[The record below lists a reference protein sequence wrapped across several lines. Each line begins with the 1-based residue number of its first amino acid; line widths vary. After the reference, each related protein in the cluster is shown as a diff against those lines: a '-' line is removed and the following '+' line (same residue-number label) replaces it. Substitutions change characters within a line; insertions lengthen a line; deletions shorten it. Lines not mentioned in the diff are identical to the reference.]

1 MANLSF
7 LAGLNE
13 QQRLYAE
20 IIRAR
25 AEELGVPGDLA
36 VAVAYQES
44 RLNPSSKDS
53 GAGAVGIMQVR
64 PIAAR
69 DVGMDPRSLRDPQK
83 NIDAGIL
90 YLKKALDTTGDPRLA
105 VIYYNAGPQRL
116 QEFDRGADLPLET
129 QQYLKDL
136 RNYGAFRRPEPT
148 PEPAAEPMAEPAAE
162 PDAYQLP
169 PRVQFPDRAAMQ
181 AEQEQ
186 GMAGLMGAG
195 AGAALSGAR
204 AGWSGAKAGTQA
216 LGGSLAQGVMGKLQT
231 QMPTLAP
238 PQAPAGPAGAP
249 AGLPGASA
257 GAPGQPRP
265 MAATAGAPMA
275 RPGVGGPAGPV
286 GGPAT
291 VGAPAGTMPTASQS
305 ERVRLGNVDQG
316 TTGLQRMRY
325 NDQTAQQAARAKAA
339 EQMFGQMA
347 RQGAVPMTTSQV
359 LAGMPDLTSTSGG
372 ILVPTQSVQPPP
384 APQGPQSPLE
394 RLQQA
399 QQAQR
404 TARAGQAAASVGR
417 PAPTLGPAV
426 TPPPPVQGALPAPPA
441 PKPSGL
447 DQITRTFGEM
457 ARRGMPAVSA
467 ISRYAVPP
475 LAGYQAGQELVAA
488 KQAATAE
495 DPDYLQAG
503 LRGLGGVAAAAS
515 MFPAALPVAAPIA
528 LAAPTI
534 AGLLERFQNRQV
546 DEERPITEAEL
557 LQASRPA
564 FRYPAMR

>member
-13 QQRLYAE
+13 QQRQYAE

-44 RLNPSSKDS
+44 RLNPASKDS
-53 GAGAVGIMQVR
+53 TAGAVGIMQVR

-69 DVGMDPRSLRDPQK
+69 DVGIDPRSLRDPQK

-116 QEFDRGADLPLET
+116 QEFDQGADLPLET

-148 PEPAAEPMAEPAAE
+148 PEPVAEPAAE
-162 PDAYQLP
+162 PEYSAPTLPNLDA
-169 PRVQFPDRAAMQ
+169 MM
-181 AEQEQ
+181 AEQER
-186 GMAGLMGAG
+186 GMAGLTGAG
-195 AGAALSGAR
+195 AGAALSGLRLGQIGAQAGAR
-204 AGWSGAKAGTQA
+204 GLGAAFQQGAQA
-216 LGGSLAQGVMGKLQT
+216 AMQR
-231 QMPTLAP
+231 PTP
-238 PQAPAGPAGAP
+238 PQAPASPAGAP
-249 AGLPGASA
+249 AGLPGAPA
-257 GAPGQPRP
+257 GAPGAQPGPRP
-265 MAATAGAPMA
+265 MAAPMA

-291 VGAPAGTMPTASQS
+291 VGGPAGTMPTASQS

-316 TTGLQRMRY
+316 TTGLQRMRF
-325 NDQTAQQAARAKAA
+325 NEQTAQQAARAKAA

-347 RQGAVPMTTSQV
+347 RQGAVPMTASQV

-394 RLQQA
+394 RLQRA
-399 QQAQR
+399 QEAQR

-417 PAPTLGPAV
+417 TAPTLGPAV

-467 ISRYAVPP
+467 VARYAVPP
-475 LAGYQAGQELVAA
+475 LAGYQAGQELAAA
-488 KQAATAE
+488 KQAATADE
-495 DPDYLQAG
+495 PDYLQAA
-503 LRGLGGVAAAAS
+503 LRGLGGTAAAAS
-515 MFPAALPVAAPIA
+515 MFPPALPVAAPIA

-557 LQASRPA
+557 LEARRPA

>member
-13 QQRLYAE
+13 QQRQYAE
-20 IIRAR
+20 MIRAR

-69 DVGMDPRSLRDPQK
+69 DVGIDPRSLRDPQT

-116 QEFDRGADLPLET
+116 QEFDQGADLPLET

-136 RNYGAFRRPEPT
+136 RNYGAFRRPEP
-148 PEPAAEPMAEPAAE
+148 AAEPMAEPAAE
-162 PDAYQLP
+162 PAYEAPALP
-169 PRVQFPDRAAMQ
+169 DLAAMQ
-181 AEQEQ
+181 AEQER

-216 LGGSLAQGVMGKLQT
+216 LGGSLARGVMGKLQT

-238 PQAPAGPAGAP
+238 PQAPAGPTGAP

-257 GAPGQPRP
+257 GAPGAQPGPRL
-265 MAATAGAPMA
+265 MGAPMA
-275 RPGVGGPAGPV
+275 RPAVGGPAAPV
-286 GGPAT
+286 GGP
-291 VGAPAGTMPTASQS
+291 VGAPAGTMPTMSQS

-316 TTGLQRMRY
+316 TTGLQRMRF
-325 NDQTAQQAARAKAA
+325 NEQTAQQAARVEAA
-339 EQMFGQMA
+339 EQMFKQMA

-384 APQGPQSPLE
+384 PPQGPQSPLE
-394 RLQQA
+394 RLQRA
-399 QQAQR
+399 QEAQR
-404 TARAGQAAASVGR
+404 KARAGQAAASVGR

-447 DQITRTFGEM
+447 DQITKTFGEM
-457 ARRGMPAVSA
+457 ARRGMPAASA
-467 ISRYAVPP
+467 AARYVVPP

-495 DPDYLQAG
+495 DPDYLQAA
-503 LRGLGGVAAAAS
+503 LRGLGGTAAAAS
-515 MFPAALPVAAPIA
+515 MFPPALPVAAPIA

-557 LQASRPA
+557 LEASRPA

>member
-7 LAGLNE
+7 LANLNE
-13 QQRLYAE
+13 QQRQYAE

-44 RLNPSSKDS
+44 RLNPASKDS

-69 DVGMDPRSLRDPQK
+69 DVGIDPRSLRDPQK

-116 QEFDRGADLPLET
+116 QEFDQGADLPLET

-148 PEPAAEPMAEPAAE
+148 PEPAVEPSAEPAEDPLAN
-162 PDAYQLP
+162 LP
-169 PRVQFPDRAAMQ
+169 AMVAA
-181 AEQEQ
+181 QER
-186 GMAGLMGAG
+186 GMAGLAGAG

-204 AGWSGAKAGTQA
+204 AGWSGAKAGTSA

-238 PQAPAGPAGAP
+238 PQAPAG
-249 AGLPGASA
+249 LPGAPA

-265 MAATAGAPMA
+265 MAAPGG
-275 RPGVGGPAGPV
+275 RPAVGGPAGPV

-291 VGAPAGTMPTASQS
+291 VGGPTQLGVPGTYPTATGPGSAVFNYA
-305 ERVRLGNVDQG
+305 RVE
-316 TTGLQRMRY
+316 GLPEIE
-325 NDQTAQQAARAKAA
+325 AAKALGMGKGEGEVYDLLNKRRQA
-339 EQMFGQMA
+339 LNTIQQRFPSESYVENPRFGGLMTPSA
-347 RQGAVPMTTSQV
+347 GVGSGPRQSF
-359 LAGMPDLTSTSGG
+359 
-372 ILVPTQSVQPPP
+372 VQPTAPSGQPVPP
-384 APQGPQSPLE
+384 
-394 RLQQA
+394 LQ
-399 QQAQR
+399 
-404 TARAGQAAASVGR
+404 
-417 PAPTLGPAV
+417 
-426 TPPPPVQGALPAPPA
+426 ALPARAPVSTTP

-447 DQITRTFGEM
+447 DQITKTFGEM

-467 ISRYAVPP
+467 IARYAVPP
-475 LAGYQAGQELVAA
+475 LAGYQAGQELAAA

-495 DPDYLQAG
+495 DPDYLQAA
-503 LRGLGGVAAAAS
+503 LRGLGGTAAAAS

-557 LQASRPA
+557 LEASRPA